1 MAQEA
6 AQSLSFVQILGL
18 FTLIYFKY
26 KITIVEK

>member
-6 AQSLSFVQILGL
+6 AQNLKSVQILGL

-26 KITIVEK
+26 KIAIMEK

>member
-6 AQSLSFVQILGL
+6 AQNLKSVQILGL

-26 KITIVEK
+26 HISIEAK